1 MLVLT
6 EMLHVKLKGKSRA
19 TKWSGIDWRWK
30 WATDFFMRNQI
41 RMMESN
47 YADVVIMQIDSM
59 SRQRFTFV
67 LISRQ
72 MNTARQSRLAGL
84 KLQKKGEKKEYR
96 LNKEQLWVAFEV
108 CCVCTCT
115 CKSQDWQT
123 REDNRG

>member
-1 MLVLT
+1 M
-6 EMLHVKLKGKSRA
+6 EMEVSYR
-19 TKWSGIDWRWK
+19 
-30 WATDFFMRNQI
+30 FFMRNQI

-96 LNKEQLWVAFEV
+96 LNKEQL
-108 CCVCTCT
+108 
-115 CKSQDWQT
+115 
-123 REDNRG
+123 